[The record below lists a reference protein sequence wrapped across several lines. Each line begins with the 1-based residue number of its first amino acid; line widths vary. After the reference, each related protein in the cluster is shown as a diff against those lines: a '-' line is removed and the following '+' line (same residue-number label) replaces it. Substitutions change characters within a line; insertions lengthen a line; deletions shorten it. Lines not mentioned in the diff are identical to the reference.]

1 MNANGRLGEVI
12 VFEPEEND
20 GWRRCYPTFAYYQ
33 ASEAT
38 RTMLALNG
46 DLDINDPAVF
56 QAYYR
61 RFYDLNNPASQNAEL
76 SEAIQALDF
85 IEVARG
91 YRLIDQD
98 AIQVLVPWVDRWDDF
113 QALRAEAEQIGI
125 SGGWM
130 RRAQGLA
137 VSIYR
142 PAPKHPAWGVLIAAK
157 LRRRGT
163 TNGGVSDEW
172 FILEG
177 DHYDDTL
184 GLTPPEGPQ
193 VFIA

>member
-1 MNANGRLGEVI
+1 
-12 VFEPEEND
+12 
-20 GWRRCYPTFAYYQ
+20 
-33 ASEAT
+33 
-38 RTMLALNG
+38 MLALNG

-61 RFYDLNNPASQNAEL
+61 RLYDLNDPATQNAEL

-98 AIQVLVPWVDRWDDF
+98 AIQVLVPWADRWDDF
-113 QALRAEAEQIGI
+113 QALRSEAGQTGI
-125 SGGWM
+125 SAGWM

-137 VSIYR
+137 VSVYR
-142 PAPKHPAWGVLIAAK
+142 PRDGLPAWAIPAK

-163 TNGGVSDEW
+163 SNGGVSDEW